1 MVLGCRVFGFLG
13 HGPVHCI
20 VDALEERFQG
30 FAVGGEEETI
40 QCATSSRVW
49 YLLVAYRSC
58 VVLFFLE
65 RSPRGCTPPNLRPEI
80 FRRCPVV
87 VFLRLMS
94 VLVCLVVVCWYRLT
108 LLPSHCP
115 GLFLF
120 VFRQDRSLASTPSRS
135 SRPPFGREP
144 TRTPFAVSG
153 VGLGR
158 CWFARPT
165 AVPRFHRSTR
175 RPFLC
180 ERSHYAR
187 GRFRKRTRTSRE
199 GSPWGD
205 EDVSDLLPCPT
216 QGGRGVG
223 RDQLGRRIPSPPSED
238 LASKG
243 RGGWTRYTRERS
255 G

>member
-1 MVLGCRVFGFLG
+1 MGDIFTRLVPVGCVSILCG
-13 HGPVHCI
+13 
-20 VDALEERFQG
+20 
-30 FAVGGEEETI
+30 
-40 QCATSSRVW
+40 
-49 YLLVAYRSC
+49 
-58 VVLFFLE
+58 LFFLE

-87 VFLRLMS
+87 VFFRLTS
-94 VLVCLVVVCWYRLT
+94 VLACLVVVCWHRLT

-115 GLFLF
+115 GLFVF

-135 SRPPFGREP
+135 SHPPFGHEP

-153 VGLGR
+153 VGLGQ

-175 RPFLC
+175 RAFLC
-180 ERSHYAR
+180 ERSHCAQ
-187 GRFRKRTRTSRE
+187 GRFGVWTRTSRE

-205 EDVSDLLPCPT
+205 EDVWDLLPCPT

-223 RDQLGRRIPSPPSED
+223 RDQLGRRIPSPHPKISPRRVVVDGPDSLEE
-238 LASKG
+238 SPVRFG
-243 RGGWTRYTRERS
+243 VIWT
-255 G
+255 